1 MSGSPGIKRLLFGIE
16 LTLMG
21 IVLIAIA
28 SPGSA
33 QQIGLGVAVVG
44 LVVAIAGMG
53 EDGRPNAT

>member
-44 LVVAIAGMG
+44 LIVAVTGMG
-53 EDGRPNAT
+53 DDGQHQGT